1 MEESHP
7 EGSTPESQL
16 YPVLGI
22 GAEGEGAFEH
32 QEEHRHEDGEARP
45 AVGEESVD
53 ALAEGV
59 VAVVVAMLEGGSEG
73 AADVAV
79 AGLVDDVGGGAL
91 VGSLEEAALALDQCL
106 QLRIVGLVAEERQ
119 GAGRTLEETD
129 GEIALGAQRG
139 AEERHDALDGMHDI
153 LAVVDMDVAEPFPT
167 LGGADEPRKEVVDAG
182 AVDWIN
188 DTREDTHL
196 LLKTVDIN
204 GVSGGE
210 EEVVFGECQHE
221 ATVHVDELGSE
232 DETLVE
238 VGAIDGLQHH
248 IGLDGLDF
256 LAVVEFY
263 PLDFDPVGT
272 TGDSLLQG
280 TAEG

>member
-1 MEESHP
+1 
-7 EGSTPESQL
+7 
-16 YPVLGI
+16 
-22 GAEGEGAFEH
+22 
-32 QEEHRHEDGEARP
+32 
-45 AVGEESVD
+45 
-53 ALAEGV
+53 
-59 VAVVVAMLEGGSEG
+59 
-73 AADVAV
+73 
-79 AGLVDDVGGGAL
+79 
-91 VGSLEEAALALDQCL
+91 
-106 QLRIVGLVAEERQ
+106 
-119 GAGRTLEETD
+119 
-129 GEIALGAQRG
+129 
-139 AEERHDALDGMHDI
+139 MHDI

-167 LGGADEPRKEVVDAG
+167 LGGADEAREEVVDAG

-196 LLKTVDIN
+196 LLKTVDVE

-221 ATVHVDELGSE
+221 TAVHVDELGSE

-263 PLDFDPVGT
+263 PLDFDPVTT
-272 TGDSLLQG
+272 TGDSLPQG
-280 TAEG
+280 TAEGCFSTIYAACYGYLVTFHLVGFSGAKIQEIGDPGGHQLW